1 MAYRI
6 IVAIDVDSDTVEGA
20 YEKVYDHFAKHPEV
34 SWESTD
40 EWYDPWGEEI
50 DKFVIQ
56 NTRMDVLNKKLG
68 GI

>member
-40 EWYDPWGEEI
+40 EWYDNVGCEI
-50 DKFVIQ
+50 DIDTLAEV
-56 NTRMDVLNKKLG
+56 RLDVLNKKLG